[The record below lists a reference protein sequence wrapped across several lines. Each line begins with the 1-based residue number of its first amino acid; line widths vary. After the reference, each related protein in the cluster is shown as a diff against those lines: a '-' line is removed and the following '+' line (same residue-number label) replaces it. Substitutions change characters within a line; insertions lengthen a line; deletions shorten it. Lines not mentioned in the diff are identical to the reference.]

1 MDLTNQS
8 PSGTPIR
15 FISPSWPNALT
26 VLFILIL
33 FMFTDIIFSAGSMI
47 ISSPQTDISNQFIFW
62 RDFGFSELKKGN
74 LALWNPH
81 LFSGAPYLGGF
92 QSALLYPLNFPY
104 LLFPLGIAINLD
116 IMLHLLLLGFFM
128 YLWVVHRGIHPLA
141 ALLTGILIMFCGP
154 HFLHI
159 YAGHLSNLCAMTW
172 VPLIFLAVDGI
183 LKKPSLGWS
192 LLGAFAFC
200 MQILAGHPQYVYYT
214 CLAALIYVATSL
226 PILSQ
231 KSAVISIFTLLA
243 VFASGIALSAAQ
255 LLTGMD
261 AARESVRSGGVS
273 FSFAAMFSFPP
284 ENFLTLIAP
293 YFFGDFNHSQ
303 YWGRAYLWEMNLFFG
318 LNGLIL
324 AIYGLIKCGRTARH
338 LAATILALLILALGV
353 HTPLFGI
360 LFDYLPGFDKFRGTS
375 KFIFFAVLFLIIL
388 SGMGLDALLKNT
400 SADALEAICPEGNRR
415 QLINRLFSFRT
426 SYLFILFATILI
438 IWGAIYL
445 RLIGNG
451 NHAGE
456 TWRHFL
462 QWIATSGESYQNR
475 ALFINSSF
483 IDHAAALCS
492 VQLCAAALTLTITA
506 VLWRLAS
513 THRRTAVY
521 GIFLLAAFEVFLFAR
536 LSLAAFNA
544 QIVRSPALEKF
555 VSSIQNDARI
565 LNLWQPNSALSFN
578 TLDIWGYDP
587 GVPKRYAEFIAF
599 TQGENPQQASQYANI
614 HQYHPLLKMLR
625 LRYLIV
631 AEEGSLHV
639 HEFPAGMSRI
649 NLIPRWLYIKTDGK
663 ILEEMGNT
671 AFDPTKTVILEKQPR
686 LKEGDCPTPGRAQV
700 ISSSSDE
707 LIIEANLSCSA
718 ILLITDNYSDGW
730 KVESLRKNNGRQ
742 YEIIRANYTLMAI
755 PLEKGQHAFR
765 IVYKPGSFIIGAT
778 VSIISFLIYA
788 GLLVYF
794 FWHRRRQVSCI

>member
-1 MDLTNQS
+1 MDLTNQT

-15 FISPSWPNALT
+15 FLSPSWPYALT

-33 FMFTDIIFSAGSMI
+33 LMFADIIFSAGSMI

-81 LFSGAPYLGGF
+81 IFSGAPYFGGF

-104 LLFPLGIAINLD
+104 LLLPLGIAINLG
-116 IMLHLLLLGFFM
+116 IILHLLLLGFFM
-128 YLWVVHRGIHPLA
+128 YLWAVHRGLHPLA
-141 ALLTGILIMFCGP
+141 ALLTGILIMLCGP

-159 YAGHLSNLCAMTW
+159 YAGHLPNLCAMTW
-172 VPLIFLAVDGI
+172 VPLIFLAVDGL
-183 LKKPSLGWS
+183 LKKPSLGWG

-214 CLAALIYVATSL
+214 CLAALIYVAIAL
-226 PILSQ
+226 PLLSH
-231 KSAVISIFTLLA
+231 KRAVISIFTLLA
-243 VFASGIALSAAQ
+243 VFASGIALSAVQ

-293 YFFGDFNHSQ
+293 YFFGDLNHSQ

-318 LNGLIL
+318 VNGLIL
-324 AIYGLIKCGRTARH
+324 AIYSLIKCGRTARQ

-360 LFDYLPGFDKFRGTS
+360 LFNYLPGFDKFRGTS

-400 SADALEAICPEGNRR
+400 SADAIETICPEGNRHP
-415 QLINRLFSFRT
+415 LLNRLFSFRT
-426 SYLFILFATILI
+426 SYLFILVAAILI
-438 IWGAIYL
+438 VCGAIYL
-445 RLIGNG
+445 KQIGNG
-451 NHAGE
+451 NLSGE
-456 TWRHFL
+456 KWRHFL
-462 QWIATSGESYQNR
+462 LWIANSGESYLNR
-475 ALFINSSF
+475 ALFIDKPF
-483 IDHAAALCS
+483 IDHAAALSS

-506 VLWRLAS
+506 ILWRLAPM
-513 THRRTAVY
+513 HRRTAVY
-521 GIFLLAAFEVFLFAR
+521 GIFLLAIFEVFIFAR
-536 LSLAAFNA
+536 LSLAAFDA
-544 QIVRSPALEKF
+544 QIARPPALGKF

-578 TLDIWGYDP
+578 ALDIWGYDP

-599 TQGENPQQASQYANI
+599 TQGENPQKASQYANI
-614 HQYHPLLKMLR
+614 RQYHPLLKMLR

-631 AEEGSLHV
+631 AEEGSLRAQ
-639 HEFPAGMSRI
+639 EFPTGMSRI
-649 NLIPRWLYIKTDGK
+649 NLIPRWLYIKTDRK

-671 AFDPTKTVILEKQPR
+671 AFDPAKTVILEKQPSMT
-686 LKEGDCPTPGRAQV
+686 EDDCPTPGRAQV
-700 ISSSSDE
+700 VSSSSDE
-707 LIIEANLSCSA
+707 LTIEANLSCPA

-730 KVESLRKNNGRQ
+730 KVESLRKNDGRQ

-755 PLEKGQHAFR
+755 PLEKGQHVFR
-765 IVYKPGSFIIGAT
+765 LVYKPESFIIGAA
-778 VSIISFLIYA
+778 VSIISFLIYV

-794 FWHRRRQVSCI
+794 FWHRRRQASYI